1 MKILVTGGGTCEP
14 IDSVRSISNFSTGK
28 TASFLADFFC
38 EKGFEATAAMAEN
51 AEKPGKAKILT
62 YRTFS
67 DLNTLLEK
75 ECRNSHFDAIIH
87 AAAVSDYS
95 VKEIFIDGKNF
106 PAGAVS
112 KIPSGKEILL
122 KMQEN
127 PKILYSL
134 KRWCGKNTAVVA
146 FKLTSGTTAEEQLAA
161 VKKIFSAENLS
172 FQEKEFAPDFVVHN
186 EKPEI
191 NGNAHPCKIFK
202 NPGKIL
208 AETKTLQELAENL
221 NLALRALLEGVG
233 GNEVPTRGRLSLSI

>member
-14 IDSVRSISNFSTGK
+14 IDSVRNISNFSTGK

-38 EKGFEATAAMAEN
+38 AEGFDVTAAMAEN
-51 AEKPGKAKILT
+51 ARKPKSARILT

-67 DLNTLLEK
+67 GLNTLLEN
-75 ECRNSHFDAIIH
+75 ECKNSHFDAIIH

-106 PAGAVS
+106 PAGTVS

-134 KRWCGKNTAVVA
+134 KRWCGKDTAVVA
-146 FKLTSGTTAEEQLAA
+146 FKLTSGATAEEQLAA
-161 VKKIFSAENLS
+161 VKKSFLRKTYLFRKKNLRRTLL
-172 FQEKEFAPDFVVHN
+172 FTM
-186 EKPEI
+186 
-191 NGNAHPCKIFK
+191 K
-202 NPGKIL
+202 NRK
-208 AETKTLQELAENL
+208 
-221 NLALRALLEGVG
+221 
-233 GNEVPTRGRLSLSI
+233 